1 MFHLNFNPEK
11 SPEKL
16 NHQQDVL
23 FIGSCFS
30 EHISKKLIDLKFSID
45 SNPFGILF
53 NPKSMYLMLLNCLN
67 NNEINDLHFIERDK
81 NWFCLDAHSSL
92 NSLKKSEL
100 KSTLS
105 ERKNDWNNKL
115 RTANWLV
122 ITFGSAYAYEFNETQ
137 SIISNCQKLPAN
149 EFIKKLISSKEIVS
163 DYDFLIKQLKLV
175 NPNLKIIFTV
185 SPVKHLRD
193 GLIENSLSK
202 SILIQ
207 SVHELISKHTHC
219 YYFPAYELVTDDLR
233 DHRFYESDMAH
244 PNAQAINYVF
254 DKFVEVYFTEETK
267 KINKHLSEINL
278 AFNHKSF
285 NPESQYHKAF
295 KLNMMLKCK
304 DLIHQFPFLN
314 LTKELNYFEN
324 KNGKN

>member
-1 MFHLNFNPEK
+1 MFHLNFNPEI
-11 SPEKL
+11 SSEKI

-45 SNPFGILF
+45 SNPFGIVF
-53 NPKSMYLMLLNCLN
+53 NPKSIYSSLQNCIHN
-67 NNEINDLHFIERDK
+67 IEINESHYLERDEH
-81 NWFCLDAHSSL
+81 WFCLDAHSSL
-92 NSLKKSEL
+92 NSLKKNEL
-100 KSTLS
+100 QSRLLDT
-105 ERKNDWNNKL
+105 RNNWHEKL
-115 RTANWLV
+115 KTANWLV
-122 ITFGSAYAYEFNETQ
+122 ITFGSANCYEFKNTQ
-137 SIISNCQKLPAN
+137 TIVSNCHKLPAN
-149 EFIKKLISSKEIVS
+149 QFIKKMISSRDIVS
-163 DYDFLIKQLKLV
+163 DYDSLIKELQLI

-207 SVHELISKHTHC
+207 SVHELISKHAHC

-233 DHRFYESDMAH
+233 DYRFYESDMAH
-244 PNAQAINYVF
+244 PNMQAINYVF
-254 DKFVEVYFTEETK
+254 DKFVEVYFAEETK

-278 AFNHKSF
+278 AFQHKSF
-285 NPESQYHKAF
+285 NSESQSHKAF

-304 DLIHQFPFLN
+304 ELSIKFPFLN
-314 LTKELNYFEN
+314 LTMELNYFEN
-324 KNGKN
+324 